1 VTTGARGER
10 GRHLP
15 AAEAASLLRAIVA
28 GELGL
33 RPTGRRPFVSVAV
46 GEWGVVAG
54 DAEIVFF
61 VDSASL
67 DHVVRITAAD
77 GRQAGF
83 GDWLQH
89 DGENPLELIDDSER
103 LELERLLY
111 ALH

>member
-1 VTTGARGER
+1 MTPGAGGE

-15 AAEAASLLRAIVA
+15 AGEAAALLRAILA
-28 GELGL
+28 GEHGL
-33 RPTGRRPFVSVAV
+33 RLTGRRPFVSVAV
-46 GEWGVVAG
+46 GEWGVAAG

-67 DHVVRITAAD
+67 DHVVRVRMAD

-83 GDWLQH
+83 GDWLEH
-89 DGENPLELIDDSER
+89 DGHNPLELIDENER

-111 ALH
+111 AVH